1 MKLLSLCIVLVS
13 AVAFSSCKKDDDG
26 LSSAEGKWTYTT
38 PDGKIKV
45 EFDLVKTTD
54 GLNVQNPKITVD
66 GTPGE
71 TVSIPD
77 KITTPTFPSLK
88 ISAND
93 AKLVQPY
100 YILFTTGKIS
110 SDFTQI
116 EVSSAEYTFPWGTI
130 KKLSSIMI
138 VRA

>member
-1 MKLLSLCIVLVS
+1 MKFLSLCIVLVS
-13 AVAFSSCKKDDDG
+13 VLAFSSCKKDDEG

-66 GTPGE
+66 GTLGE
-71 TVSIPD
+71 TVTIPD
-77 KITTPTFPSLK
+77 KITTPTFTTLR

-93 AKLVQPY
+93 KKLVYGY
-100 YILFTTGKIS
+100 YIQFTTGTIS

-116 EVSSAEYTFPWGTI
+116 EVTSAEYTFPW
-130 KKLSSIMI
+130 
-138 VRA
+138 

>member
-1 MKLLSLCIVLVS
+1 MKLLPLCIALVS
-13 AVAFSSCKKDDDG
+13 VLAFSSCKKDDDK

-45 EFDLVKTTD
+45 EFELVKTTD
-54 GLNVQNPKITVD
+54 GLNVENPKITVD
-66 GTPGE
+66 GTLGE

-77 KITTPTFPSLK
+77 KIATPTFTTLK

-93 AKLVQPY
+93 KKLVYGY
-100 YILFTTGKIS
+100 YILFTTGKIN

-116 EVSSAEYTFPWGTI
+116 EVSDVEYSFPPWPTT
-130 KKLSSIMI
+130 KK
-138 VRA
+138 